1 MNTSPQKPS
10 LWASF
15 WAAMQFLTIFPPFIR
30 RSFIPAE
37 MGASLAFY
45 PLVGL
50 LIGFLLLLFQKL
62 TLLIFPLQ
70 VASALT
76 LALWIIL
83 SGGLHLDGFLD
94 ACDGLLGGWTPEKRL
109 EIMRDEH
116 HGAFALAGGVLLL
129 LLKFT
134 ALSTGGLDPLALLF
148 APMLG
153 RWGMVLAVVLF
164 PYQRVEGVGRTIKD
178 FASRKHLLVA
188 ALWVFITAALAS
200 SVVGWVAIVVVV
212 VVVLGG
218 AQVTL
223 RLIPGLTGDIYGALN
238 ELAELA
244 VLLTVVA
251 WKQF

>member
-1 MNTSPQKPS
+1 
-10 LWASF
+10 
-15 WAAMQFLTIFPPFIR
+15 MQFLTILPPVVR
-30 RSFIPAE
+30 RSFTPAE

-45 PLVGL
+45 PFVGL
-50 LIGFLLLLFQKL
+50 LIGVLLHLFQTL
-62 TLLIFPLQ
+62 TGLIFPVQ
-70 VASALT
+70 VVSALT
-76 LALWIIL
+76 LAVWIVL
-83 SGGLHLDGFLD
+83 SGALHLDGFLD

-134 ALSTGGLDPLALLF
+134 ALSTSQLEPLALLF
-148 APMLG
+148 APLLG
-153 RWGMVLAVVLF
+153 RFGIVLAVVLF
-164 PYQRVEGVGRTIKD
+164 PYHRPVGVGRAIKD
-178 FASRKHLLVA
+178 NASWKQVVLAGLWVLVA
-188 ALWVFITAALAS
+188 AALAS
-200 SVVGWVAIVVVV
+200 SVVGWIAIVVVV

-218 AQVTL
+218 AQASL

-251 WKQF
+251 WQHI